1 VSEDNS
7 KQRCLVAWCECCDR
21 VVFATIDT
29 PGRRKENAREVAK
42 CISAGGLRIGTLTV
56 AEVRKTPF
64 GCVEKR

>member
-7 KQRCLVAWCECCDR
+7 KQRCLVAWCECC
-21 VVFATIDT
+21 
-29 PGRRKENAREVAK
+29 VAK